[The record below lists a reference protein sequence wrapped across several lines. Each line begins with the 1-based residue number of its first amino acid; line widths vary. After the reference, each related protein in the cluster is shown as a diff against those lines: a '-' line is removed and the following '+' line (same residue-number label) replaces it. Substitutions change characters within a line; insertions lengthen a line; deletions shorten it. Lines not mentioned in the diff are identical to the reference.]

1 MTILERQHPEEYG
14 QRTNVVVSGDRL
26 IVFEHHMDVEAEFAR
41 IQERL
46 GRGDERP
53 ALPRRSNSPSSYLD

>member
-14 QRTNVVVSGDRL
+14 QRTNVVVSGDRR
-26 IVFEHHMDVEAEFAR
+26 IVFAHHA
-41 IQERL
+41 ERL

-53 ALPRRSNSPSSYLD
+53 ALASGPSVSGSSTN